1 MQLLSELYLFVL
13 MVVIL
18 SIQIGGIVYSKF
30 LLLHAY
36 FFPTQKLV
44 PEKCYVIYYIK
55 AVPMVRLKGR
65 CCTAH
70 M

>member
-30 LLLHAY
+30 LLLHVY

-44 PEKCYVIYYIK
+44 PEKCNVIYYIN
-55 AVPMVRLKGR
+55 AVPMVLLKGR